1 MKGIELCR
9 AYFEAE
15 GMPML
20 KRLEKQYPE
29 LRGKLAAGL
38 VGQGSECLGFDD
50 AVSQDHDFGAAF
62 ALWLPQEL
70 YERYGSVCQRGMAT
84 VCRPFFGG
92 CRSGRKAQTAP
103 AGSGC
108 CRSQDFFTG

>member
-38 VGQGSECLGFDD
+38 VGQGSECLGFDIPTSD
-50 AVSQDHDFGAAF
+50 
-62 ALWLPQEL
+62 LPSVISTPLITEGRSE
-70 YERYGSVCQRGMAT
+70 ERL
-84 VCRPFFGG
+84 
-92 CRSGRKAQTAP
+92 
-103 AGSGC
+103 
-108 CRSQDFFTG
+108 